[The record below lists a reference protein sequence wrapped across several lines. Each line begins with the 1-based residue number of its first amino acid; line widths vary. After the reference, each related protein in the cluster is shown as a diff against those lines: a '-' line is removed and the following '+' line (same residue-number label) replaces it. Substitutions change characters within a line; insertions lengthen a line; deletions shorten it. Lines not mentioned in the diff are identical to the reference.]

1 MQATAAVTV
10 SGYRNLPT
18 APAAMPSE
26 AITNENSPICAIVKP
41 VRSAS
46 RALRP
51 AHMNAP
57 TLHASVLPTITAKA
71 NPSAGHNH
79 GSICVGSSSNPIA
92 TKKIA
97 ANMSRTGR
105 TSRTM
110 RSEQRAGATTTP
122 ARNAPSATLKPSQ
135 TASRQAPKQMPS
147 AVTSS
152 GSSRP
157 RFASQSSSRGNNKRP
172 STSAA
177 ATNNN
182 IRHNTENAMSVVS
195 APPAAIAL
203 STVISTTVSTSSDT
217 SIPIMPVKNG

>member
-1 MQATAAVTV
+1 AGVARRKPARISGSARSSNGEASMHATAAVTV
-10 SGYRNLPT
+10 SGYRNSPT

-26 AITNENSPICAIVKP
+26 AITNENSPIFAMVRP

-51 AHMNAP
+51 AHTNAP
-57 TLHASVLPTITAKA
+57 TLHASVLPTITARAKP
-71 NPSAGHNH
+71 NAGQIH
-79 GSICVGSSSNPIA
+79 GNIWVGSSNNPIA

-122 ARNAPSATLKPSQ
+122 ARNAPSATLKPSH

-157 RFASQSSSRGNNKRP
+157 RLASQSSSRGSSNKP
-172 STSAA
+172 NTSAA
-177 ATNNN
+177 ATNTN
-182 IRHNTENAMSVVS
+182 ILHNTVNAMSVVS
-195 APPAAIAL
+195 ALP
-203 STVISTTVSTSSDT
+203 
-217 SIPIMPVKNG
+217 